1 MINAEEIRKTIEQKL
16 DSTDKFVVEVKV
28 KPGNSITVL
37 LDSDTSIS
45 IDDCIA
51 VNRHIESVYDR
62 ETEDYNLVVSSSGL
76 DQPYK
81 MLRQYVKNIGR
92 EVEVSLL
99 DKTIFTG
106 KLIAADESGI
116 TVYRKTKVKKVETEE
131 SRRISFSEIK
141 QTKEII
147 SFK

>member
-1 MINAEEIRKTIEQKL
+1 MINAEDIRKTIEQKL
-16 DSTDKFVVEVKV
+16 ETTDKFVVEVRV
-28 KPGNSITVL
+28 KSGNHITVL
-37 LDSDTSIS
+37 LDSDTSIN

-51 VNRHIESVYDR
+51 VTRLIESAFDR
-62 ETEDYNLVVSSSGL
+62 ETEDYDLVVSSAGI

-81 MLRQYVKNIGR
+81 LRRQYQKNIGR
-92 EVEVSLL
+92 EVEVTLT
-99 DKTIFTG
+99 DKSTFAG
-106 KLIAADESGI
+106 KLMATDETGI

-131 SRRISFSEIK
+131 TRQIPFNEIK

>member
-28 KPGNSITVL
+28 KPGNNITVL

-92 EVEVSLL
+92 DVEVSLL
-99 DKTIFTG
+99 DKSVFTG
-106 KLIAADESGI
+106 KLVAADESGI

-131 SRRISFSEIK
+131 SRKISFSEIK

>member
-16 DSTDKFVVEVKV
+16 ETTDKFVVEVRV
-28 KPGNSITVL
+28 KSGNHITVL
-37 LDSDTSIS
+37 LDSDTSIN

-51 VNRHIESVYDR
+51 VNRHIESVFDR
-62 ETEDYNLVVSSSGL
+62 ETEDYDLVVSSAGI

-92 EVEVSLL
+92 EVEVTLTN
-99 DKTIFTG
+99 KTTFAG
-106 KLIAADESGI
+106 KLMAADETGI
-116 TVYRKTKVKKVETEE
+116 AVYRKTRVKKVETEE
-131 SRRISFSEIK
+131 TRQIPFNEIK

>member
-131 SRRISFSEIK
+131 SRQISFSEIK
-141 QTKEII
+141 RTKEII

>member
-16 DSTDKFVVEVKV
+16 ETTDKFVVEVRV
-28 KPGNSITVL
+28 KPGNHITVL
-37 LDSDTSIS
+37 LDSDTSIN

-51 VNRHIESVYDR
+51 VNRHIESVFDR
-62 ETEDYNLVVSSSGL
+62 ETEDYDLVVSSAGI

-92 EVEVSLL
+92 EVEVTLT
-99 DKTIFTG
+99 DKTTFAG
-106 KLIAADESGI
+106 KLMAADETGI
-116 TVYRKTKVKKVETEE
+116 AVYRKTRVKKVETEE
-131 SRRISFSEIK
+131 TRQIPFNEIK